1 MTAGTEETVP
11 DLNVV
16 ALLTAKPGSEEIIR
30 EVLESL
36 AVATRA
42 EPGCLGYALYASAA
56 DPTVFIT
63 VEKWASQADLDGHMT
78 SPHIAEALTIA
89 TDHLAVA
96 PAIHPL
102 VPVS

>member
-1 MTAGTEETVP
+1 MS

-30 EVLESL
+30 GALTAL
-36 AVATRA
+36 AVSTRA
-42 EPGCLGYALYASAA
+42 ESGCVSYELYNSAA
-56 DPTVFIT
+56 DPTVFVTI
-63 VEKWASQADLDGHMT
+63 EKWESQADLDGHMA
-78 SPHIAEALTIA
+78 SPHIAEALAIA
-89 TDHLAVA
+89 GDHLAEA